1 MAARACFHAVTIDLG
16 AVGILPPSPLVAG
29 VDYCQQARGGGEAT
43 GLDDA
48 SEHHNIVEIEHCIHY
63 WDDASQL
70 WSIMNQ
76 CHKS

>member
-1 MAARACFHAVTIDLG
+1 LRLRALKQTDPDLTLKRGNAAADRGLGHA
-16 AVGILPPSPLVAG
+16 
-29 VDYCQQARGGGEAT
+29 QQARGGGEAT

-63 WDDASQL
+63 WDDA
-70 WSIMNQ
+70 Q